1 MIRKRND
8 FSGDPENG
16 TPVRTLGRVLA
27 VLMLACIPV
36 SLFYA
41 ARVVYAPSL
50 GIRTVNGSLRVFI
63 VRDTPGVSVGDLV
76 DARGLTFGERVR
88 LISFP
93 VWKPFSVRVV
103 HEGHEVVVPLRRVS
117 RPWTPHSFVT
127 VIASQF
133 VALLSLILAAI
144 VLWRRPEPLAIAFGA
159 YALGTLYALP
169 TAQLFGFLPDPL
181 FSVVAVVVV
190 VLVATIPQ
198 LAIVDFALRFP
209 TPLHGRSGRQTMIAI
224 EAVLVALAIFGTV
237 RWIVVPTI
245 GDASDPLL
253 DTAPAL
259 LTAVALV
266 AIVLVRYA
274 RARGDDRR
282 RLSWVAVGSIA
293 SAIGIVVTNSYIER
307 VIDLPLWAFATSI
320 VVQAALPIAFA
331 YAILRHRVLDLG
343 FAINRTVVYAFITAT
358 LVVCVSAVDWISGK
372 LLSGTH
378 LSAIVEAVATIS
390 FGVALSW
397 FHSRVERIVDRVLFR
412 RRYVALKRIEGRI
425 AALGFATTTE
435 SVDEALVSEVVGVL
449 HLESAAIFR
458 KSSDATL
465 VRTADHGWHAATRDL
480 SIDHLL
486 VRRLQAQE
494 HTIELKDEGIADA
507 AFPHGSASPI
517 VAIPIVVRHDFLGF
531 AIYGHPKDD
540 TRLEPETVEQLERLV
555 RAAAMAYDAIDAAE
569 WRRRALALERATA

>member
-1 MIRKRND
+1 
-8 FSGDPENG
+8 
-16 TPVRTLGRVLA
+16 VRTFGRVLA
-27 VLMLACIPV
+27 VFMLACIPV
-36 SLFYA
+36 SLFYLD
-41 ARVVYAPSL
+41 RVLYAPNV
-50 GIRTVNGSLRVFI
+50 GIRTVDGSLRVI
-63 VRDTPGVSVGDLV
+63 VVRDTPGVSVGDKV

-88 LISFP
+88 LISDP
-93 VWKPFSVRVV
+93 VWRPFSIRVV
-103 HEGHEVVVPLRRVS
+103 HEGREIVVPLRRVP
-117 RPWTPHSFVT
+117 RPWTTLRGMPA
-127 VIASQF
+127 IAIQV

-159 YALGTLYALP
+159 YALGSLYALP
-169 TAQLFGFLPDPL
+169 TAGLFGFLPDPL
-181 FSVVAVVVV
+181 YSVVAVVVV
-190 VLVATIPQ
+190 ALVATIPP

-209 TPLHGRSGRQTMIAI
+209 TPLGGRTGRQTMIAV
-224 EAVLVALAIFGTV
+224 EAVLVALAIFGTI
-237 RWIVVPTI
+237 RWVVIPTI

-259 LTAVALV
+259 LTTAALV

-282 RLSWVAVGSIA
+282 RLSWVAVGSIL
-293 SAIGIVVTNSYIER
+293 SAIGVVVDNLYIEA
-307 VIDLPLWAFATSI
+307 VIDLPLWAFATVI
-320 VVQAALPIAFA
+320 ILQGALPIAFA

-358 LVVCVSAVDWISGK
+358 LVVCVSAVDWMSGK

-378 LSAIVEAVATIS
+378 LSAVVEAVATIS
-390 FGVALSW
+390 LGVALSW
-397 FHSRVERIVDRVLFR
+397 FHGRVERIVDRVLFR

-435 SVDEALVSEVVGVL
+435 SVDETLVREVVGVL

-458 KSSDATL
+458 KSNDATL
-465 VRTADHGWHAATRDL
+465 VRTADHGWQAAAREL

-494 HTIELKDEGIADA
+494 HTIELKDEGIADP
-507 AFPHGSASPI
+507 AFPHETASPV

-531 AIYGHPKDD
+531 AIYGHPTDD
-540 TRLEPETVEQLERLV
+540 TRLEAETVEQLEHLV

>member
-1 MIRKRND
+1 M
-8 FSGDPENG
+8 
-16 TPVRTLGRVLA
+16 RTFGRVLA
-27 VLMLACIPV
+27 LFVLACIPV
-36 SLFYA
+36 SLFYWD
-41 ARVVYAPSL
+41 RVLYAPNL
-50 GIRTVNGSLRVFI
+50 GILTVDGSLRVI
-63 VRDTPGVSVGDLV
+63 VVRDTPGVSVGDKV
-76 DARGLTFGERVR
+76 DARGLNFGERVR
-88 LISFP
+88 LISDP
-93 VWKPFSVRVV
+93 VWRPFSIRIV
-103 HEGHEVVVPLRRVS
+103 HDGREVVVPLRRVP
-117 RPWTPHSFVT
+117 RPWNTARV
-127 VIASQF
+127 VDAIAIQF
-133 VALLSLILAAI
+133 VALLSLVLAAI

-159 YALGTLYALP
+159 YALGSLYALP
-169 TAQLFGFLPDPL
+169 TAQLFGFLPDPWYG
-181 FSVVAVVVV
+181 VVAVVVV
-190 VLVATIPQ
+190 ALVATIPP

-224 EAVLVALAIFGTV
+224 EAILIALAIFGTL
-237 RWIVVPTI
+237 RWIVIPTI

-259 LTAVALV
+259 LTAAALV

-282 RLSWVAVGSIA
+282 RLSWVAVGSIL
-293 SAIGIVVTNSYIER
+293 SAIAVTVDNLYIER
-307 VIDLPLWAFATSI
+307 VIDLPRWGFALSI
-320 VVQAALPIAFA
+320 VLQAALPISFA

-358 LVVCVSAVDWISGK
+358 LVVCVSAVDWMCGK

-390 FGVALSW
+390 LGVALSW
-397 FHSRVERIVDRVLFR
+397 FHGRVERIVDRVLFR

-435 SVDEALVSEVVGVL
+435 SVDDALVNEVVGVL

-458 KSSDATL
+458 KSNDATL
-465 VRTADHGWHAATRDL
+465 VRAADHGWHAAARDL

-494 HTIELKDEGIADA
+494 RTIELKDEGIADA
-507 AFPHGSASPI
+507 AFPHASASPV